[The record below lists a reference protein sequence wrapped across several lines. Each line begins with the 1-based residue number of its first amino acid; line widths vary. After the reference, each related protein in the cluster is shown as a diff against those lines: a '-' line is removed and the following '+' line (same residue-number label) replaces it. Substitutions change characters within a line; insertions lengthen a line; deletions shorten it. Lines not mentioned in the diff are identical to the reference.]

1 MKEQM
6 SNRTLFL
13 YFTSLTGAVIAGIVW
28 LYLKVANVGITVI
41 WEMVP
46 VYIDSKY
53 YTVLMCL
60 GGGVLIGLFHRVYGP
75 YPERMADS
83 VKRVKDT
90 GTYPYRKLPM
100 IVSASF
106 LSLFFG
112 GAVGPESGLVS
123 LLLGLCCWAM
133 DQFGLAR
140 WKMETLIAG
149 NPYIRKKELFR
160 VMAAG
165 LFLPPDQIVYD
176 KGKISWKRKEQ
187 IASGITAGLTGL
199 AVYEL
204 LNFCFG
210 RCLAVPHLHGGVL
223 ILTRQSGSYFAG
235 DCRNCSR
242 LSVSDLS
249 EGQQLV
255 FRKTERKKSGSI
267 QCRAWWSGVGT
278 DRFCITDDHVFRWK

>member
-100 IVSASF
+100 IVS
-106 LSLFFG
+106 
-112 GAVGPESGLVS
+112 
-123 LLLGLCCWAM
+123 
-133 DQFGLAR
+133 D
-140 WKMETLIAG
+140 
-149 NPYIRKKELFR
+149 RK
-160 VMAAG
+160 
-165 LFLPPDQIVYD
+165 
-176 KGKISWKRKEQ
+176 
-187 IASGITAGLTGL
+187 
-199 AVYEL
+199 
-204 LNFCFG
+204 
-210 RCLAVPHLHGGVL
+210 
-223 ILTRQSGSYFAG
+223 
-235 DCRNCSR
+235 
-242 LSVSDLS
+242 SV
-249 EGQQLV
+249 V
-255 FRKTERKKSGSI
+255 
-267 QCRAWWSGVGT
+267 
-278 DRFCITDDHVFRWK
+278 